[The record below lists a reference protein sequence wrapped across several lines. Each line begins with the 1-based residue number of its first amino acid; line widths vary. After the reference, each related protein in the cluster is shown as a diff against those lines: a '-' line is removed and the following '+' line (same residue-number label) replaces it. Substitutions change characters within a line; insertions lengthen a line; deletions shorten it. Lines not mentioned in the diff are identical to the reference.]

1 MDYGLTLALIGAGLA
16 ALLAGIGSAIGI
28 GTAGRS
34 ATGVLSEKPER
45 YGQMFIMV
53 VLPGTQG
60 FYGFLAA
67 FLVMLNLGFF
77 GAGPL
82 FSVDP
87 VLQTDLDNTVI
98 SQELRQEFENNLAPL
113 LQHATISVEEP
124 ESEWLITDKQNRKS
138 YRIKKENEE
147 DDKEKETLNIY
158 GETGFPNLSE
168 TPGTGLQILIACLP
182 IAFAGLV
189 SAIFQGRVCSGGI
202 LMAAKRPEM
211 AFKAGVVYAVMVEV
225 YAVLGLLVTM
235 FMLLFGISWPT

>member
-113 LQHATISVEEP
+113 LQHATISVKTP

-235 FMLLFGISWPT
+235 FMLLFGITWPT

>member
-1 MDYGLTLALIGAGLA
+1 MSGLTLALIGAGSA

-28 GTAGRS
+28 GIAGRS

-67 FLVMLNLGFF
+67 FMVMLQLRFF
-77 GAGPL
+77 EKKVP
-82 FSVDP
+82 
-87 VLQTDLDNTVI
+87 DLTFA
-98 SQELRQEFENNLAPL
+98 Q
-113 LQHATISVEEP
+113 
-124 ESEWLITDKQNRKS
+124 
-138 YRIKKENEE
+138 
-147 DDKEKETLNIY
+147 
-158 GETGFPNLSE
+158 
-168 TPGTGLQILIACLP
+168 GLEVLIACLP

-189 SAIFQGRVCSGGI
+189 SAIYQGKVCSGGI

-235 FMLLFGISWPT
+235 FMLLFGISWPAVA

>member
-1 MDYGLTLALIGAGLA
+1 MDYGMTLALVGAGLA

-28 GTAGRS
+28 GIAGRS

-67 FLVMLNLGFF
+67 FLVMLKLNFF
-77 GAGPL
+77 G
-82 FSVDP
+82 
-87 VLQTDLDNTVI
+87 
-98 SQELRQEFENNLAPL
+98 
-113 LQHATISVEEP
+113 
-124 ESEWLITDKQNRKS
+124 
-138 YRIKKENEE
+138 
-147 DDKEKETLNIY
+147 
-158 GETGFPNLSE
+158 
-168 TPGTGLQILIACLP
+168 GTGVPELSNLLGLQVLIACLP

-189 SAIFQGRVCSGGI
+189 SAIFQGKVCSGGI

-235 FMLLFGISWPT
+235 FILLMGISWPEVVAAAG

>member
-1 MDYGLTLALIGAGLA
+1 MDGMTLALIGAGLA

-28 GTAGRS
+28 GIAGRS

-67 FLVMLNLGFF
+67 FLVMLNLKFF
-77 GAGPL
+77 GGAGEGVSEL
-82 FSVDP
+82 S
-87 VLQTDLDNTVI
+87 TTV
-98 SQELRQEFENNLAPL
+98 
-113 LQHATISVEEP
+113 
-124 ESEWLITDKQNRKS
+124 
-138 YRIKKENEE
+138 
-147 DDKEKETLNIY
+147 
-158 GETGFPNLSE
+158 
-168 TPGTGLQILIACLP
+168 GLQVLISCLP

-189 SAIFQGRVCSGGI
+189 SAVFQGKVCSGGI
-202 LMAAKRPEM
+202 LMAAKKPEM

-235 FMLLFGISWPT
+235 FMLLFGISWPTA